1 MREEVR
7 SSSAAPPD
15 PPPRSASP
23 PATPVAS
30 SAGASSPPAQTNAA
44 SIDWLGGEPI
54 SKVESSSQIAPHA
67 PRPSLST
74 NAAGAAVDFSQPS
87 CRPWERGDLL
97 RRLATFKS
105 STWASKPKAASSL
118 ACARRGWVNIEM
130 DKIACESCGAHLIF
144 TALTSWS
151 PAEVANAGEAFAE
164 QLDASH
170 LGDCPWRGNS
180 CADSLVQF
188 HLTPS
193 ALVGGFKDR
202 CDGLLQFI
210 SLPVIAKSA
219 IESMKLTR
227 SPQIDCVLS
236 QAITILSGELGYKT
250 DSTTGIDIN
259 HQDESCSYS
268 QAQKLISLCG
278 WEPRWLPNVQDW
290 EENSTRSAKHT
301 ASADPDQIHSRLPEH
316 KQNSYSASVKKDK
329 GKGKIRV
336 KDSGCSM
343 RSPLLDC
350 SLCGATVRIWDFRSV
365 PRPSHLSI
373 NNIGAPDMRKGV
385 LTRGISATSGIN
397 GWVAEGTEREN
408 VEGRGEAGTDEGKSL
423 SNAQVDL
430 NLTMAGGL
438 PSTHSVMPSMHDHF
452 NDGGMGR
459 DLMIGQ
465 PTGSEL
471 GGFAASF
478 ESRGPSSRKRNLE
491 EGGSTADKPLNRLH
505 PADSIEGTV
514 IDRDGDEVDDG
525 AQDSDIRSNK
535 RPRGFNLFDVNRPSS
550 SGAGPSRNLSFDLD
564 IDVNKFD
571 TYKAEGPSALHNP
584 SASMRASSVIAM
596 DTVHSAEE
604 NSTESVEYHP
614 CDVDDV
620 HKPSSAVRS
629 GGMSEALDLN
639 YSNQAPQSSFVQP
652 AAESNAREIGG
663 SSMNGGE
670 EVLNAETAPAF
681 ARDQLSLGVS
691 GGSVGMGA
699 SHEAEI
705 HGVDVSEH
713 KTDSVVGDV
722 EPAPELTENM
732 GNTGESAPG
741 PGMMD
746 EFVPEDVGREEP
758 QGDSQ
763 DVASRLVGRADSG
776 SKICGSTKADSVESG
791 EKMSHA
797 IGHESNLQ
805 HSLSRNARVYS
816 GIDLS
821 KDEVTQIAK
830 LPAND
835 DYDPGDDLAANGG
848 NDYEAGLPEFDP
860 ISHHNNY
867 CPWVNGHVAAACCIN
882 TGSSTSTGLSG
893 WQLTVDALETIQSLA
908 QAQNQLCRLT
918 LRHHCIR
925 FWPLTVQK
933 SFEAIHDQVI
943 MALRCMLMRARTT
956 ALRPPPSSGQ
966 TSSPASIL
974 AGALRSPAA
983 VLMTPHTSPA
993 AAAASSRRH
1002 LSTLFRQIGEG
1013 YNPVAKRGLYVR
1025 DVLQRFGLTHKRN
1038 CSSSAYSAQYSK
1050 IRHDPSLEL
1059 GLRRK
1064 GEIWE
1069 HIKTASIILGSC
1081 SAIAAA
1087 YFVVGSFMMQELDAK
1102 MKHRFDHAKTHIDA
1116 KMDEQGFREAIGML
1130 FLLFILMLFLF
1141 ALVDADDCKGKS
1153 IRKRKKKPSLL
1164 HN

>member
-210 SLPVIAKSA
+210 SLPVIARSA
-219 IESMKLTR
+219 IDSMKLTR
-227 SPQIDCVLS
+227 SPQIDRVLS

-259 HQDESCSYS
+259 HQDASCSYS

-301 ASADPDQIHSRLPEH
+301 ASADPDQFHSHLPEH

-373 NNIGAPDMRKGV
+373 NNIDAPDTRKGV

-397 GWVAEGTEREN
+397 GWLAEGTEREN

-908 QAQNQLCRLT
+908 QAQNQIMPSDSAASLYKDDHVAPSRKL
-918 LRHHCIR
+918 LKRASHSK
-925 FWPLTVQK
+925 FQK
-933 SFEAIHDQVI
+933 SIEAIHDQ
-943 MALRCMLMRARTT
+943 
-956 ALRPPPSSGQ
+956 
-966 TSSPASIL
+966 
-974 AGALRSPAA
+974 A
-983 VLMTPHTSPA
+983 V
-993 AAAASSRRH
+993 
-1002 LSTLFRQIGEG
+1002 E
-1013 YNPVAKRGLYVR
+1013 
-1025 DVLQRFGLTHKRN
+1025 
-1038 CSSSAYSAQYSK
+1038 
-1050 IRHDPSLEL
+1050 
-1059 GLRRK
+1059 
-1064 GEIWE
+1064 
-1069 HIKTASIILGSC
+1069 
-1081 SAIAAA
+1081 
-1087 YFVVGSFMMQELDAK
+1087 
-1102 MKHRFDHAKTHIDA
+1102 
-1116 KMDEQGFREAIGML
+1116 DE
-1130 FLLFILMLFLF
+1130 
-1141 ALVDADDCKGKS
+1141 
-1153 IRKRKKKPSLL
+1153 
-1164 HN
+1164 